1 MLEKFILGLFIM
13 ISNML
18 MRVRG
23 KGVCAGL
30 SGEAAGRNWGRCWE
44 EWKGPEP
51 ELLSPSRTSLIFF
64 QKRKEDDLP

>member
-1 MLEKFILGLFIM
+1 M

-18 MRVRG
+18 MRARG
-23 KGVCAGL
+23 KGVSVQGCGGRL
-30 SGEAAGRNWGRCWE
+30 GKAAGWNRGHCWE

>member
-18 MRVRG
+18 MRARG

-30 SGEAAGRNWGRCWE
+30 CGEAGQGCRQ
-44 EWKGPEP
+44 
-51 ELLSPSRTSLIFF
+51 ELGTLLGGMERT
-64 QKRKEDDLP
+64 

>member
-1 MLEKFILGLFIM
+1 MQGCVGRLG
-13 ISNML
+13 
-18 MRVRG
+18 
-23 KGVCAGL
+23 K
-30 SGEAAGRNWGRCWE
+30 AAGRNRGRFWE